1 MMLQKSKKEKF
12 DALTC
17 IRTDTITMG
26 LEASISS
33 GNWTLKRFKM
43 ERKSVT

>member
-1 MMLQKSKKEKF
+1 MMLQKSKKDKF

-26 LEASISS
+26 LEIAI
-33 GNWTLKRFKM
+33 
-43 ERKSVT
+43 